1 MEFSL
6 YCVRRIKCLAN
17 YIFRLDFLFFMRE
30 DPLVENVFV
39 ASDYNETI
47 SGDVITAATIGSLDF
62 KDNSTDDKKI
72 LKRNKDDREILKRN
86 KQYSQEYNE
95 LRKQEGNQIDAK
107 HLYTRS
113 WMQTINLTIGCVVLA
128 VFIYKHK

>member
-1 MEFSL
+1 MT
-6 YCVRRIKCLAN
+6 
-17 YIFRLDFLFFMRE
+17 E

-39 ASDYNETI
+39 ASDYNERTQK
-47 SGDVITAATIGSLDF
+47 IGSLEF
-62 KDNSTDDKKI
+62 KNNST
-72 LKRNKDDREILKRN
+72 DDREILKRN

-113 WMQTINLTIGCVVLA
+113 WMQTINLTIGCVVLGI
-128 VFIYKHK
+128 FIYKHK

>member
-1 MEFSL
+1 
-6 YCVRRIKCLAN
+6 
-17 YIFRLDFLFFMRE
+17 MRE

-39 ASDYNETI
+39 ASDYNELK
-47 SGDVITAATIGSLDF
+47 AKIGSLDF
-62 KDNSTDDKKI
+62 SSNSTDDKEI
-72 LKRNKDDREILKRN
+72 LKRNKDNREILKRN

-113 WMQTINLTIGCVVLA
+113 WMQTINLTIACVVLG

>member
-1 MEFSL
+1 
-6 YCVRRIKCLAN
+6 
-17 YIFRLDFLFFMRE
+17 MRE

-39 ASDYNETI
+39 ASDYNENT
-47 SGDVITAATIGSLDF
+47 GKIGSLDF
-62 KDNSTDDKKI
+62 KDNSTDDK
-72 LKRNKDDREILKRN
+72 EILKRN

-113 WMQTINLTIGCVVLA
+113 WMQTINLTIGCVVLGI
-128 VFIYKHK
+128 FIYKHK

>member
-1 MEFSL
+1 
-6 YCVRRIKCLAN
+6 
-17 YIFRLDFLFFMRE
+17 MRE

-47 SGDVITAATIGSLDF
+47 IGDVITAAKIGSLEF
-62 KDNSTDDKKI
+62 TNDNDK
-72 LKRNKDDREILKRN
+72 EILKRN

>member
-47 SGDVITAATIGSLDF
+47 SGDVIIEAKIGSLDF
-62 KDNSTDDKKI
+62 SSNSIDDK
-72 LKRNKDDREILKRN
+72 EVLKRN

>member
-1 MEFSL
+1 MT
-6 YCVRRIKCLAN
+6 
-17 YIFRLDFLFFMRE
+17 E

-39 ASDYNETI
+39 ASDYNELTQK
-47 SGDVITAATIGSLDF
+47 IGSLEF
-62 KDNSTDDKKI
+62 KNNNTNDK
-72 LKRNKDDREILKRN
+72 EILKRN

>member
-17 YIFRLDFLFFMRE
+17 YIFGLDFLFFMRE

-39 ASDYNETI
+39 ASDYNENT
-47 SGDVITAATIGSLDF
+47 GKIGSLEIT
-62 KDNSTDDKKI
+62 NYADK
-72 LKRNKDDREILKRN
+72 EVLKRN

-113 WMQTINLTIGCVVLA
+113 WMQTINLTMACVVLA
-128 VFIYKHK
+128 VYIYKHK

>member
-1 MEFSL
+1 
-6 YCVRRIKCLAN
+6 
-17 YIFRLDFLFFMRE
+17 MRE

-47 SGDVITAATIGSLDF
+47 SGDVIIEAKIGSLDF
-62 KDNSTDDKKI
+62 SSNSIDDK
-72 LKRNKDDREILKRN
+72 EVLKRN

>member
-1 MEFSL
+1 MT
-6 YCVRRIKCLAN
+6 
-17 YIFRLDFLFFMRE
+17 E

-47 SGDVITAATIGSLDF
+47 SGDVITAATIGILDF
-62 KDNSTDDKKI
+62 SSNSI
-72 LKRNKDDREILKRN
+72 DDREILKRN

>member
-1 MEFSL
+1 MT
-6 YCVRRIKCLAN
+6 
-17 YIFRLDFLFFMRE
+17 E

-39 ASDYNETI
+39 ASDYNELTEYN
-47 SGDVITAATIGSLDF
+47 GLTAKNELKAKIGSLEF
-62 KDNSTDDKKI
+62 TNDNDK
-72 LKRNKDDREILKRN
+72 EILKRN

-113 WMQTINLTIGCVVLA
+113 WMQTINLTIGCVVLG

>member
-1 MEFSL
+1 MT
-6 YCVRRIKCLAN
+6 
-17 YIFRLDFLFFMRE
+17 E

-47 SGDVITAATIGSLDF
+47 SGDVITAAKIGSLDF
-62 KDNSTDDKKI
+62 KDNSTDDKEI
-72 LKRNKDDREILKRN
+72 LKRNKDNREILKRN

-113 WMQTINLTIGCVVLA
+113 WMQTINLTIGCVVLG

>member
-1 MEFSL
+1 
-6 YCVRRIKCLAN
+6 
-17 YIFRLDFLFFMRE
+17 MRE

-47 SGDVITAATIGSLDF
+47 SGGVITAATIGILDF
-62 KDNSTDDKKI
+62 SSNSI
-72 LKRNKDDREILKRN
+72 DDREILKRN

>member
-1 MEFSL
+1 MT
-6 YCVRRIKCLAN
+6 
-17 YIFRLDFLFFMRE
+17 E

-39 ASDYNETI
+39 ASDYNELTEYNELK
-47 SGDVITAATIGSLDF
+47 AKIGSLEF
-62 KDNSTDDKKI
+62 TNDNDK
-72 LKRNKDDREILKRN
+72 EILKRN

>member
-1 MEFSL
+1 
-6 YCVRRIKCLAN
+6 
-17 YIFRLDFLFFMRE
+17 MRE

-39 ASDYNETI
+39 ASDYNELK
-47 SGDVITAATIGSLDF
+47 AKIGSLDF
-62 KDNSTDDKKI
+62 SSNSTDDK
-72 LKRNKDDREILKRN
+72 EILKRN

-113 WMQTINLTIGCVVLA
+113 WMQTINLTIGCAVLA

>member
-1 MEFSL
+1 
-6 YCVRRIKCLAN
+6 
-17 YIFRLDFLFFMRE
+17 MRE

-39 ASDYNETI
+39 ASDYNELK
-47 SGDVITAATIGSLDF
+47 AKIGSLDF
-62 KDNSTDDKKI
+62 SSNSTDDK
-72 LKRNKDDREILKRN
+72 EILKRN

-113 WMQTINLTIGCVVLA
+113 WMQTINLTIACVVLG